1 MVRTVQKS
9 YRKNILRE
17 MKSSISRV
25 VSLFG
30 IVALGVMMLTGL
42 MCIAPD
48 MRTAAQKYYVQQ
60 NVFDLRVLST
70 LGLSQSDI
78 SAIAAVDGVDAVQ
91 AVKYQDVE
99 GHWTGDEQTT
109 VARLYQLPADP
120 PADTPEN
127 MNRLVL
133 LSGRMPEAAGECVVH
148 VMGHGSPVELGTQ
161 LTLPEETEGVSGQV
175 FTVVGTVQDPLH
187 FSSDSESSTVG
198 DGQLDCILFVPEGTL
213 TADYY
218 TVCYIKA
225 ENAGLY
231 DNYSD
236 EYQAAVDAVAE
247 KLKAIQSVQ
256 CTARREELMDTAN
269 DKLTEARA
277 EYDSQ
282 KAEAER
288 QFAEAEA
295 KLADAQQQLDAAK
308 AQLEAG
314 EKELSA
320 QKAALPDTM
329 QSGADKLVSSEEQV
343 LEFEEQLQQIEM
355 LVNLKKV
362 ADPLLT
368 YAETALRNAEKALDE
383 AEPEDEDYIELR
395 DALAK
400 AQAAYDNIYNQLQ
413 GYQQQLDAGK
423 RQMYKQGLISSPNLS
438 NDQLV
443 TEAKAALR
451 KMKLQLLQGQLQL
464 TTGTASAYTQF
475 DAAQKQLEEGWA
487 EYNAGQTQLEESRTE
502 YESRKAE
509 AEQKLADGLA
519 QLNDAEEQVSQIKKG
534 EWYVLDRT
542 STMSCVTFAQ
552 LDAGWQEYQAGVQQL
567 ADSRAEY
574 ETQKADAQQ
583 KLDEGLQ
590 QLTDAEEQ
598 VSKIKKGEWYVLDR
612 NSTLS
617 FVTFEQY
624 ADRMDAIARVFPVFF
639 FLVAALVAT
648 TTMTRMVDENRL
660 QMGTLKALGYSNA
673 SIAGKY
679 LFYALTASVLGSM
692 AGMVVGFLVF
702 PSIIWYAYQLIF
714 SLPTFTLRFYPGMAA
729 ASVAISAAVIGLATW
744 SACRSSLKEK
754 SAALLLPR
762 APVAGKRIFL
772 EYITPLWKRMSF
784 SQKTTARNL
793 FRYKK
798 RFFMTVLGV
807 AGCTA
812 LLLIGFGLQD
822 SLLPIVTKQS
832 TELSHNDLTVT
843 LSDPAA
849 FTVEKGLTDALEKG
863 QVENWAAVYSKSV
876 TIYNAAGESAG
887 VSVVGAQTDSQLSRY
902 VTFRT
907 RQGHKAIPFEKDSVV
922 LTEKTALNLGVE
934 PGDSIWVENPDGERV
949 EMTLTGVTENYMF
962 TRLYVSNA
970 QLQTLLGTQDIPWN
984 TVYAQTRCDSAADRN
999 TMRETLLACNYVT
1012 GASFTED
1019 ATSMFDNLIVSLN
1032 SVVVLIIVCAA
1043 ALAAV
1048 VLYNLISV
1056 NLAERKKE
1064 LATIKVLGFYD
1075 KEVYRYIFRE
1085 IDLLALMGSCVGL
1098 LLGIPLHQFII
1109 RTVEMDQLMFIRTI
1123 APHSYLLS
1131 VALTMLFTLA
1141 VCFVMRRHVKKI
1153 SMVESMKAPE

>member
-1 MVRTVQKS
+1 MQKS
-9 YRKNILRE
+9 YRKNIRRDFRSNLNRFL
-17 MKSSISRV
+17 
-25 VSLFG
+25 SLFG

-42 MCIAPD
+42 VSFAPS
-48 MRTAAQKYYVQQ
+48 MRTAGQKYYVQQ

-70 LGLSQSDI
+70 LGLSESDL
-78 SAIAAVDGVDAVQ
+78 SAIAATEGVSAVMP
-91 AVKYQDVE
+91 VKYLDTE
-99 GHWTGDEQTT
+99 GRWSSSTDGAVLRVQ
-109 VARLYQLPADP
+109 QLPADP
-120 PADTPEN
+120 AADTEAN
-127 MNRLVL
+127 MNRLTL
-133 LSGRMPEAAGECVVH
+133 LEGRMPETANECVVQ
-148 VMGHGSPVELGTQ
+148 VLGHADPVPLGTVV
-161 LTLPEETEGVSGQV
+161 TLPEDTEDIRRTEY
-175 FTVVGTVQDPLH
+175 TVVGQVQDPQY
-187 FSSDSESSTVG
+187 FSATQETSTVG
-198 DGQLDCILFVPEGTL
+198 DGILDALVFVQDGEL

-218 TVCYIKA
+218 TVCYLKVA
-225 ENAGLY
+225 DAAQY

-236 EYQAAVDAVAE
+236 EYQTAVDTVADR
-247 KLKAIQSVQ
+247 LDAISKEHCV
-256 CTARREELMDTAN
+256 ARRAQLIEDATTQLDDAKQTYSE
-269 DKLTEARA
+269 
-277 EYDSQ
+277 Q

-288 QFAEAEA
+288 QFAQAEQ
-295 KLADAQQQLDAAK
+295 KLTDAQRELDAAK
-308 AQLEAG
+308 AQLDAG
-314 EKELSA
+314 EAELAA

-329 QSGADKLVSSEEQV
+329 QSGAATLVSSEDQV
-343 LEFEEQLQQIEM
+343 LEFEDQLQQIQL
-355 LVNLKKV
+355 LVNLKQV
-362 ADPLLT
+362 ADPLLG
-368 YAETALRNAEKALDE
+368 YAEIALNNAQKALDE
-383 AEPEDEDYIELR
+383 AEPEDEEYTELR

-400 AQAAYDNIYNQLQ
+400 AQAAYDNIKGQLD
-413 GYQQQLDAGK
+413 GYQAQLDAGK
-423 RQMYKQGLISSPNLS
+423 QQMYAKGLISSPNLS
-438 NDQLV
+438 NTDLV

-451 KMKLQLLQGQLQL
+451 KMKVQLLQGQLQL
-464 TTGTASAYTQF
+464 STGTATAYTQF
-475 DAAQKQLEEGWA
+475 EAARAQLDEGWA
-487 EYNAGQTQLEESRTE
+487 QYQSGQE
-502 YESRKAE
+502 
-509 AEQKLADGLA
+509 
-519 QLNDAEEQVSQIKKG
+519 
-534 EWYVLDRT
+534 
-542 STMSCVTFAQ
+542 Q
-552 LDAGWQEYQAGVQQL
+552 LDA
-567 ADSRAEY
+567 SRTEY
-574 ETQKADAQQ
+574 ETQKADAEQ
-583 KLDEGLQ
+583 KLAEGQ
-590 QLTDAEEQ
+590 QQINDAEE
-598 VSKIKKGEWYVLDR
+598 KIADIQNGEWYVLDR
-612 NSTLS
+612 GSTLS
-617 FVTFEQY
+617 LVTLEQY
-624 ADRMDAIARVFPVFF
+624 ADRMAAIARVFPVFF
-639 FLVAALVAT
+639 FLVAALVAS

-849 FTVEKGLTDALEKG
+849 FTVEKGLTDALEGG

-876 TIYNAAGESAG
+876 TIYNADGESAG

>member
-1 MVRTVQKS
+1 MQKS
-9 YRKNILRE
+9 YRKNIQRDFRSNLNRFL
-17 MKSSISRV
+17 
-25 VSLFG
+25 SLFG

-42 MCIAPD
+42 VSFAPS
-48 MRTAAQKYYVQQ
+48 MRTAGQKYYVQQ

-70 LGLSQSDI
+70 LGLSESDL
-78 SAIAAVDGVDAVQ
+78 SAIAATEGVSAVMP
-91 AVKYQDVE
+91 VKYLDTE
-99 GHWTGDEQTT
+99 GRWSSSTDGAVLRVQ
-109 VARLYQLPADP
+109 QLPADP
-120 PADTPEN
+120 AAETEAN
-127 MNRLVL
+127 MNRLTL
-133 LSGRMPEAAGECVVH
+133 LEGRMPETANECVVQ
-148 VMGHGSPVELGTQ
+148 VLGHADPVPLGTVV
-161 LTLPEETEGVSGQV
+161 TLPEDTEDIRRTEY
-175 FTVVGTVQDPLH
+175 TVVGQVQDPQY
-187 FSSDSESSTVG
+187 FSANQETSTVG
-198 DGQLDCILFVPEGTL
+198 DGILDALVFVQDGELP
-213 TADYY
+213 ADYY
-218 TVCYIKA
+218 TVCYLKVEDA
-225 ENAGLY
+225 TQY

-236 EYQAAVDAVAE
+236 EYQTAVDTVADR
-247 KLKAIQSVQ
+247 LDAISKEHCV
-256 CTARREELMDTAN
+256 ARRAQLIEDATTQLDDAKQTYSE
-269 DKLTEARA
+269 
-277 EYDSQ
+277 Q

-288 QFAEAEA
+288 QFAQAEQ
-295 KLADAQQQLDAAK
+295 KLTDAQRELDAAK
-308 AQLEAG
+308 AQLDAG
-314 EKELSA
+314 EAELAA

-329 QSGADKLVSSEEQV
+329 QSGAATLVSSEEQV
-343 LEFEEQLQQIEM
+343 LEFEDQLQQIQL
-355 LVNLKKV
+355 LVNLKQV
-362 ADPLLT
+362 ADPLLG
-368 YAETALRNAEKALDE
+368 YAETALNNAQKALDE
-383 AEPEDEDYIELR
+383 AEPEDEEYTELR

-400 AQAAYDNIYNQLQ
+400 AQAAYDNIKGQLD
-413 GYQQQLDAGK
+413 GYQAQLDAGK
-423 RQMYKQGLISSPNLS
+423 QQMYAKRLISSPNLS
-438 NDQLV
+438 NTDLV

-451 KMKLQLLQGQLQL
+451 KMKVQLLQGQLQL
-464 TTGTASAYTQF
+464 STGTATAYTQF
-475 DAAQKQLEEGWA
+475 EAARAQLDEGWA
-487 EYNAGQTQLEESRTE
+487 QYQSGQEQLNASRT
-502 YESRKAE
+502 
-509 AEQKLADGLA
+509 
-519 QLNDAEEQVSQIKKG
+519 
-534 EWYVLDRT
+534 
-542 STMSCVTFAQ
+542 
-552 LDAGWQEYQAGVQQL
+552 
-567 ADSRAEY
+567 EY
-574 ETQKADAQQ
+574 ETQKADAEQ
-583 KLDEGLQ
+583 KLAEGQ
-590 QLTDAEEQ
+590 QQINDAEE
-598 VSKIKKGEWYVLDR
+598 KIADIQNGAWYVLDR
-612 NSTLS
+612 GSTLS
-617 FVTFEQY
+617 IVTLEQY
-624 ADRMDAIARVFPVFF
+624 ADRMAAIARVFPVFF

-729 ASVAISAAVIGLATW
+729 ASMAISAAVIGLATW

-849 FTVEKGLTDALEKG
+849 FTVEKGLTDALEGG

-876 TIYNAAGESAG
+876 TIYNADGESAG
-887 VSVVGAQTDSQLSRY
+887 VSVVGAQTDNQLSRY

-907 RQGHKAIPFEKDSVV
+907 RRGHKAIPFEKDSVV

-1131 VALTMLFTLA
+1131 VALTMIFTLV

>member
-1 MVRTVQKS
+1 MVRAVLKS

-17 MKSSISRV
+17 MKDNLSRM

-42 MCIAPD
+42 MSFAPSMRIAG
-48 MRTAAQKYYVQQ
+48 QKYYVQQ

-70 LGLSQSDI
+70 LGLSEDDI
-78 SAIAAVDGVDAVQ
+78 TAIAAVDGVEAVQ
-91 AVKYQDVE
+91 PVKYQDVE
-99 GHWTGDEQTT
+99 AQWQGQSETA
-109 VARLYQLPADP
+109 VVRLQQLPADP
-120 PADTPEN
+120 GADTAEN
-127 MNRLVL
+127 MDRLVL
-133 LSGRMPEAAGECVVH
+133 LSGRMPETPDECVVH
-148 VMGHGSPVELGTQ
+148 VMGYGDPVEPGTV
-161 LTLPEETEGVSGQV
+161 LTLPEDTENVSRKQ
-175 FTVVGTVQDPLH
+175 FTVVGTVQDPQH
-187 FSSDSESSTVG
+187 FSTDKESSTAG
-198 DGQLDCILFVPEGTL
+198 DGQLDDIVFLPEGSL
-213 TADYY
+213 TMDYY
-218 TVCYIKA
+218 TACYLKVK
-225 ENAGLY
+225 NAGLY

-236 EYQAAVDAVAE
+236 EYQATVDDTAARV
-247 KLKAIQSVQ
+247 KAISGAQ
-256 CTARREELMDTAN
+256 CTARRAELIEDASAELA
-269 DKLTEARA
+269 DARA
-277 EYDSQ
+277 EYNDK
-282 KAEAER
+282 KAEADR
-288 QFAEAEA
+288 QFAEAEQQ
-295 KLADAQQQLDAAK
+295 LADAQAQLDSAK
-308 AQLEAG
+308 AQLDAG
-314 EKELSA
+314 EAELAAS
-320 QKAALPDTM
+320 KKALPDTM
-329 QSGADKLVSSEEQV
+329 QGGADELVSGEQQL
-343 LEFEEQLQQIEM
+343 LEFEDQLQQIEM

-362 ADPLLT
+362 ADPLLG
-368 YAETALRNAEKALDE
+368 YAETALHNAQKALDE
-383 AEPEDEDYIELR
+383 AEPADEEYTDLR
-395 DALAK
+395 DALQK
-400 AQAAYDNIYNQLQ
+400 AQDAYDNISGQLN
-413 GYQQQLDAGK
+413 GYQAQLDEGK
-423 RQMYKQGLISSPNLS
+423 RQMYAQGLISSPSLS
-438 NDQLV
+438 NEQLV

-451 KMKLQLLQGQLQL
+451 QMKVKLLQGQLQL
-464 TTGTASAYTQF
+464 TTGTATAYTQF
-475 DAAQKQLEEGWA
+475 DAARTRLDEGWQ
-487 EYNAGQTQLEESRTE
+487 EYRDGEQQLADSRAE

-509 AEQKLADGLA
+509 AEQQLADGLA
-519 QLNDAEEQVSQIKKG
+519 QLNDAEEQVSQIKSG
-534 EWYVLDRT
+534 EWYVLDRG
-542 STMSCVTFAQ
+542 STM
-552 LDAGWQEYQAGVQQL
+552 
-567 ADSRAEY
+567 
-574 ETQKADAQQ
+574 
-583 KLDEGLQ
+583 
-590 QLTDAEEQ
+590 
-598 VSKIKKGEWYVLDR
+598 
-612 NSTLS
+612 S

-729 ASVAISAAVIGLATW
+729 ASMAISAAVIGLATW

-849 FTVEKGLTDALEKG
+849 FTVEKGLADALEKG

-876 TIYNAAGESAG
+876 TIYNADGESAG

-907 RQGHKAIPFEKDSVV
+907 RRGHKAIPFEKDSVV

-1064 LATIKVLGFYD
+1064 LATIKVLGFFD

>member
-70 LGLSQSDI
+70 LGLSQGNID
-78 SAIAAVDGVDAVQ
+78 AIAAVDGVDAVQ

-99 GHWTGDEQTT
+99 GNWTGDEQTT

-120 PADTPEN
+120 QADTPEN

-187 FSSDSESSTVG
+187 FSTDSESSTVG

-225 ENAGLY
+225 ENTGLY
-231 DNYSD
+231 DNCSD

-288 QFAEAEA
+288 QFAEAET

-314 EKELSA
+314 EKELAA

-329 QSGADKLVSSEEQV
+329 QSGADQLVNSEAQV
-343 LEFEEQLQQIEM
+343 LEFEEQLQQIEL

-368 YAETALRNAEKALDE
+368 YAEAALRNAEKALDE

-423 RQMYKQGLISSPNLS
+423 RQMYQQGLISSPNLS

-464 TTGTASAYTQF
+464 TTGTASAYAQF

-502 YESRKAE
+502 YESQKAD
-509 AEQKLADGLA
+509 AQQKLADGLA

-552 LDAGWQEYQAGVQQL
+552 
-567 ADSRAEY
+567 
-574 ETQKADAQQ
+574 
-583 KLDEGLQ
+583 
-590 QLTDAEEQ
+590 
-598 VSKIKKGEWYVLDR
+598 
-612 NSTLS
+612 
-617 FVTFEQY
+617 Y
-624 ADRMDAIARVFPVFF
+624 ADRMDAI
-639 FLVAALVAT
+639 
-648 TTMTRMVDENRL
+648 TMTRMVDENRL
-660 QMGTLKALGYSNA
+660 QMGTLKALGYSNF

-679 LFYALTASVLGSM
+679 LFYAMLATILGSII
-692 AGMVVGFLVF
+692 GMVVGFVVF
-702 PSIIWYAYQLIF
+702 PIIIWNAYQLVF
-714 SLPTFTLRFYPGMAA
+714 SLPTFTLHFYPGMAA
-729 ASVAISAAVIGLATW
+729 ASVGISAAVIGFATW
-744 SACRSSLKEK
+744 FACRSSLAEK
-754 SAALLLPR
+754 TAALLLPR
-762 APVAGKRIFL
+762 APVAGKRIL
-772 EYITPLWKRMSF
+772 MERITPLWQRMSF

-812 LLLIGFGLQD
+812 LLIGFGIQD
-822 SLLPIVTKQS
+822 SLLPIVTKQA
-832 TELSHNDLTVT
+832 TELTHNDMSIT
-843 LSDPAA
+843 LSDPKAL
-849 FTVEKGLTDALEKG
+849 TMEQGLAEELDGNSAV
-863 QVENWAAVYSKSV
+863 QNWGAVYTKST
-876 TIYNAAGESAG
+876 TIYNAAGESAS
-887 VSVVGAQTDSQLSRY
+887 VSIVAAAEDSDLTRY

-907 RQGHKAIPFEKDSVV
+907 RKGHKAISFDSGSAI
-922 LTEKTALNLGVE
+922 LTEKTAENLGLHT
-934 PGDSIWVENPDGERV
+934 GDTFWVENAEGTRV
-949 EMTLTGVTENYMF
+949 ELTLTGITENYMF
-962 TRLYVSNA
+962 TRLYLPRA
-970 QLQTLLGTQDIPWN
+970 QLESLLGTAEIPWN
-984 TVYAQTRCDSAADRN
+984 TVYGQTSCTDAAGYNALRTD
-999 TMRETLLACNYVT
+999 LLDCNYVSSI
-1012 GASFTED
+1012 SFTED
-1019 ATSMFDNLIVSLN
+1019 TTELFDNLIVSLGY
-1032 SVVVLIIVCAA
+1032 VVVLIIICAA

-1056 NLAERKKE
+1056 NLGERKKE

-1075 KEVYRYIFRE
+1075 QEVYRYIFRE
-1085 IDLLALMGSCVGL
+1085 IELLALIGSGVGL
-1098 LLGIPLHQFII
+1098 ALGVPLHKFIVL
-1109 RTVEMDQLMFIRTI
+1109 TVEMDQLMFIRTI
-1123 APHSYLLS
+1123 APRSYLLA
-1131 VALTMLFTLA
+1131 VALTMVFTVV
-1141 VCFVMRRHVKKI
+1141 VCFVMRRHVRRI

>member
-1 MVRTVQKS
+1 MVSTVQKS

-120 PADTPEN
+120 QADTPEN
-127 MNRLVL
+127 MNRPVL

-314 EKELSA
+314 EKELAA
-320 QKAALPDTM
+320 QKTALPDTM

-368 YAETALRNAEKALDE
+368 YAEAALRNAEKALDE

-502 YESRKAE
+502 YESQKAE

-542 STMSCVTFAQ
+542 STMSCVTFA
-552 LDAGWQEYQAGVQQL
+552 
-567 ADSRAEY
+567 
-574 ETQKADAQQ
+574 
-583 KLDEGLQ
+583 
-590 QLTDAEEQ
+590 
-598 VSKIKKGEWYVLDR
+598 
-612 NSTLS
+612 
-617 FVTFEQY
+617 QY

-679 LFYALTASVLGSM
+679 LLYGIAASVLGSIVGI
-692 AGMVVGFLVF
+692 AVGFVVF
-702 PSIIWYAYQLIF
+702 PTIFWYAYRTMMF
-714 SLPTFTLRFYPGMAA
+714 SLPTFTLHFYPGLALGSMAL
-729 ASVAISAAVIGLATW
+729 SAAVIGLATLQ
-744 SACRSSLKEK
+744 ACRARLKEK

-762 APVAGKRIFL
+762 APAAGKRILL
-772 EYITPLWKRMSF
+772 EYLTPLWKRMSF

-812 LLLIGFGLQD
+812 LLLIGFGIQD
-822 SLLPIVTKQS
+822 SLLPMLTKQT
-832 TELSHNDLTVT
+832 TELTHADLTIS
-843 LSDPAA
+843 LSN
-849 FTVEKGLTDALEKG
+849 EKALTMENGLADLLDSSSGITSWG
-863 QVENWAAVYSKSV
+863 RYYTKSV
-876 TIYNAAGESAG
+876 TLYNAAGEKET
-887 VSVVGAQTDSQLSRY
+887 VSLVAAADESQMTEY
-902 VTFRT
+902 FTFRT
-907 RQGHKAIPFEKDSVV
+907 RQGHKAIAFDDSSVI
-922 LTEKTALNLGVE
+922 LTEKTAEKLGLSV
-934 PGDSIWVENPDGERV
+934 GDSFEVETTDGGRRSL
-949 EMTLTGVTENYMF
+949 TLTGITENYVF
-962 TRLYVSNA
+962 TRLYLSQA
-970 QLQTLLGTQDIPWN
+970 QLKTLNGGALPAWNAVYGQTDCPTDAARASLS
-984 TVYAQTRCDSAADRN
+984 SAI
-999 TMRETLLACNYVT
+999 LACNYVSSV
-1012 GASFTED
+1012 SFIED
-1019 ATSMFDNLIVSLN
+1019 TTQMFDGLIGCLN
-1032 SVVVLIIVCAA
+1032 YVVMLVIVCAA

-1056 NLAERKKE
+1056 NLGERKKE

-1085 IDLLALMGSCVGL
+1085 IDLLSLIGSLVGL
-1098 LLGIPLHQFII
+1098 VVGIPLHQFII
-1109 RTVEMDQLMFIRTI
+1109 RTVEMDQMMFIRSI
-1123 APHSYLLS
+1123 APRSFVFS
-1131 VALTMLFTLA
+1131 VALTMLFNFA
-1141 VCFVMRRHVKKI
+1141 VCLLMRRHVRQI

>member
-1 MVRTVQKS
+1 MQKS
-9 YRKNILRE
+9 YRKNIRRDFRSNLNRFL
-17 MKSSISRV
+17 
-25 VSLFG
+25 SLFG

-42 MCIAPD
+42 VSFAPS
-48 MRTAAQKYYVQQ
+48 MRTAGQKYYVQQ

-70 LGLSQSDI
+70 LGLSESDL
-78 SAIAAVDGVDAVQ
+78 SAIAATEGVSAVMP
-91 AVKYQDVE
+91 VKYLDTE
-99 GHWTGDEQTT
+99 GRWSSSTDGAVLRVQ
-109 VARLYQLPADP
+109 QLPADP
-120 PADTPEN
+120 AADTEAN
-127 MNRLVL
+127 MNRLTL
-133 LSGRMPEAAGECVVH
+133 LEGRMPETANECVVQ
-148 VMGHGSPVELGTQ
+148 VLGHADPIPLGTVV
-161 LTLPEETEGVSGQV
+161 TLPENTEDIRRTEY
-175 FTVVGTVQDPLH
+175 TVVGQVQDPQY
-187 FSSDSESSTVG
+187 FSANQETSTVG
-198 DGQLDCILFVPEGTL
+198 DGILDALVFVQDGEL

-218 TVCYIKA
+218 TVCYLKVA
-225 ENAGLY
+225 DAAQY

-236 EYQAAVDAVAE
+236 EYQTAVDTVADR
-247 KLKAIQSVQ
+247 LDAISKEHCV
-256 CTARREELMDTAN
+256 ARRAQLIEDATTQLDDAKQTYSE
-269 DKLTEARA
+269 
-277 EYDSQ
+277 Q

-288 QFAEAEA
+288 QFAQAEQ
-295 KLADAQQQLDAAK
+295 KLTDAQRELDAAK
-308 AQLEAG
+308 AQLDAG
-314 EKELSA
+314 EAELAA

-329 QSGADKLVSSEEQV
+329 QSGAATLVSSEEQV
-343 LEFEEQLQQIEM
+343 LEFEDQLQQIQL
-355 LVNLKKV
+355 LVNLKQV
-362 ADPLLT
+362 ADPLLG
-368 YAETALRNAEKALDE
+368 YAETALNNAQKALDE
-383 AEPEDEDYIELR
+383 AEPEDEEYTELR

-400 AQAAYDNIYNQLQ
+400 AQAAYDNIKGQLD
-413 GYQQQLDAGK
+413 GYQAQLDAGK
-423 RQMYKQGLISSPNLS
+423 QQMYAKGLISSPNLS
-438 NDQLV
+438 NTNLV

-451 KMKLQLLQGQLQL
+451 KMKVQLLQGQLQL
-464 TTGTASAYTQF
+464 STGTATAYTQF
-475 DAAQKQLEEGWA
+475 EAARAQLDEGWA
-487 EYNAGQTQLEESRTE
+487 QYQSGQE
-502 YESRKAE
+502 
-509 AEQKLADGLA
+509 
-519 QLNDAEEQVSQIKKG
+519 
-534 EWYVLDRT
+534 
-542 STMSCVTFAQ
+542 Q
-552 LDAGWQEYQAGVQQL
+552 LDA
-567 ADSRAEY
+567 SRTEY
-574 ETQKADAQQ
+574 ETQKADAEQ
-583 KLDEGLQ
+583 KLAEGQ
-590 QLTDAEEQ
+590 QRINDAEE
-598 VSKIKKGEWYVLDR
+598 KIADIQNGEWYVLDR
-612 NSTLS
+612 GSTLS
-617 FVTFEQY
+617 LVTLEQY
-624 ADRMDAIARVFPVFF
+624 ADRMAAIARVFPVFF

-729 ASVAISAAVIGLATW
+729 ASMAISAAVIGLATW

-772 EYITPLWKRMSF
+772 EYITPLWKHMSF

-849 FTVEKGLTDALEKG
+849 FTVEKGLTDALEGG

-876 TIYNAAGESAG
+876 TIYNADGESAG

-1048 VLYNLISV
+1048 VLYYLISE
-1056 NLAERKKE
+1056 NLAESKNE

-1131 VALTMLFTLA
+1131 VALTMIFTLV

>member
-1 MVRTVQKS
+1 MQKS
-9 YRKNILRE
+9 YHKNIRRDFRSNLNRFL
-17 MKSSISRV
+17 
-25 VSLFG
+25 SLFG

-42 MCIAPD
+42 VSFAPS
-48 MRTAAQKYYVQQ
+48 MRTAGQKYYVQQ

-70 LGLSQSDI
+70 LGLSESDL
-78 SAIAAVDGVDAVQ
+78 SAIAATEGVSAVMP
-91 AVKYQDVE
+91 VKYLDTE
-99 GHWTGDEQTT
+99 GRWSSSTDGAVLRVQ
-109 VARLYQLPADP
+109 QLPADP
-120 PADTPEN
+120 AADTEAN
-127 MNRLVL
+127 MNRLTL
-133 LSGRMPEAAGECVVH
+133 LEGRMPETANECVVQ
-148 VMGHGSPVELGTQ
+148 VLGHADPVPLGTVV
-161 LTLPEETEGVSGQV
+161 TLPEDTEDIRRTEY
-175 FTVVGTVQDPLH
+175 TVVGQVQDPQY
-187 FSSDSESSTVG
+187 FSANQETSTVG
-198 DGQLDCILFVPEGTL
+198 DGILDALVFVQDGEL

-218 TVCYIKA
+218 TVCYLKVA
-225 ENAGLY
+225 DAAQY

-236 EYQAAVDAVAE
+236 EYQTAVDTVADR
-247 KLKAIQSVQ
+247 LDAISKEHCV
-256 CTARREELMDTAN
+256 ARRAQLIEDATTQLDDAKQTYSE
-269 DKLTEARA
+269 
-277 EYDSQ
+277 Q

-288 QFAEAEA
+288 QFAEAEQ
-295 KLADAQQQLDAAK
+295 KLTDAQRELDTAK
-308 AQLEAG
+308 AQLDAG
-314 EKELSA
+314 EAELAA

-329 QSGADKLVSSEEQV
+329 QSGAATLVSSEEQV
-343 LEFEEQLQQIEM
+343 LEFEDQLQQIQL
-355 LVNLKKV
+355 LVNLKQV
-362 ADPLLT
+362 ADPLLG
-368 YAETALRNAEKALDE
+368 YAETALNNAQKALDE
-383 AEPEDEDYIELR
+383 AEPEDEEYTELR

-400 AQAAYDNIYNQLQ
+400 AQAAYDNIKGQLD
-413 GYQQQLDAGK
+413 GYQAQLDAGK
-423 RQMYKQGLISSPNLS
+423 QQMYAKRLISSPNLS
-438 NDQLV
+438 NTDLV

-451 KMKLQLLQGQLQL
+451 KMKVQLLQGQLQL
-464 TTGTASAYTQF
+464 STGTATAYTQF
-475 DAAQKQLEEGWA
+475 EAARAQLDEGWA
-487 EYNAGQTQLEESRTE
+487 QYRSGQEQLDASRSE
-502 YESRKAE
+502 YETQKAE
-509 AEQKLADGLA
+509 AEQKLAEG
-519 QLNDAEEQVSQIKKG
+519 QQQINDAEEKIADIQNG
-534 EWYVLDRT
+534 EWYVLNR
-542 STMSCVTFAQ
+542 
-552 LDAGWQEYQAGVQQL
+552 G
-567 ADSRAEY
+567 
-574 ETQKADAQQ
+574 
-583 KLDEGLQ
+583 
-590 QLTDAEEQ
+590 
-598 VSKIKKGEWYVLDR
+598 
-612 NSTLS
+612 STLS
-617 FVTFEQY
+617 IVTLEQY
-624 ADRMDAIARVFPVFF
+624 ADRMAAIARVFPVFF

-729 ASVAISAAVIGLATW
+729 ASMAISAAVIGLATW

-849 FTVEKGLTDALEKG
+849 FTVEKGLTDALEGG

-876 TIYNAAGESAG
+876 TIYNADGESAG

>member
-1 MVRTVQKS
+1 MQKS
-9 YRKNILRE
+9 YRKNIQRDFRSNLNRFL
-17 MKSSISRV
+17 
-25 VSLFG
+25 SLFG

-42 MCIAPD
+42 VSFAPS
-48 MRTAAQKYYVQQ
+48 MRTAGQKYYVQQ

-70 LGLSQSDI
+70 LGLSESDL
-78 SAIAAVDGVDAVQ
+78 SAIAATEGVSAVMP
-91 AVKYQDVE
+91 VKYLDTE
-99 GHWTGDEQTT
+99 GRWSSSTDGAVLRVQ
-109 VARLYQLPADP
+109 QLPADP
-120 PADTPEN
+120 AAETEAN
-127 MNRLVL
+127 MNRLTL
-133 LSGRMPEAAGECVVH
+133 LEGRMPETANECVVQ
-148 VMGHGSPVELGTQ
+148 VLGHADPVPLGTVV
-161 LTLPEETEGVSGQV
+161 TLPEDTEDIRRTEY
-175 FTVVGTVQDPLH
+175 TVVGQVQDPQY
-187 FSSDSESSTVG
+187 FSATQETSTVG
-198 DGQLDCILFVPEGTL
+198 DGILDALVFVQDGEL

-218 TVCYIKA
+218 TVCYLKVA
-225 ENAGLY
+225 DAAQY

-236 EYQAAVDAVAE
+236 EYQTAVDTVADR
-247 KLKAIQSVQ
+247 LDAISKEHCV
-256 CTARREELMDTAN
+256 ARRAQLIEDATTQLDDAKQTYSE
-269 DKLTEARA
+269 
-277 EYDSQ
+277 Q

-288 QFAEAEA
+288 QFAQAEQ
-295 KLADAQQQLDAAK
+295 KLTDAQRELDAAK
-308 AQLEAG
+308 AQLDAG
-314 EKELSA
+314 EAELAA

-329 QSGADKLVSSEEQV
+329 QSGAATLVSSEDQV
-343 LEFEEQLQQIEM
+343 LEFEDQLQQIQL
-355 LVNLKKV
+355 LVNLKQV
-362 ADPLLT
+362 ADPLLG
-368 YAETALRNAEKALDE
+368 YAETALNNAQKALDE
-383 AEPEDEDYIELR
+383 AEPEDEEYTELR

-400 AQAAYDNIYNQLQ
+400 AQAAYDNIKGQLD
-413 GYQQQLDAGK
+413 GYQAQLDAGK
-423 RQMYKQGLISSPNLS
+423 QQMYAKGLISSPNLS
-438 NDQLV
+438 NTDLV

-451 KMKLQLLQGQLQL
+451 SMKVQLLQGQLQL
-464 TTGTASAYTQF
+464 STGTATAYTQF
-475 DAAQKQLEEGWA
+475 EAARAQLDEGWA
-487 EYNAGQTQLEESRTE
+487 QYQSGQEQLNASRT
-502 YESRKAE
+502 
-509 AEQKLADGLA
+509 
-519 QLNDAEEQVSQIKKG
+519 
-534 EWYVLDRT
+534 
-542 STMSCVTFAQ
+542 
-552 LDAGWQEYQAGVQQL
+552 
-567 ADSRAEY
+567 EY
-574 ETQKADAQQ
+574 ETQKADAEQ
-583 KLDEGLQ
+583 KLAEGQ
-590 QLTDAEEQ
+590 QQINDAEE
-598 VSKIKKGEWYVLDR
+598 KIADIQNGEWYVLDR
-612 NSTLS
+612 GSTLS
-617 FVTFEQY
+617 LVTLEQY
-624 ADRMDAIARVFPVFF
+624 ADRMAAIARVFPVFF

-692 AGMVVGFLVF
+692 AGMVVGFVVF

-849 FTVEKGLTDALEKG
+849 FTVEKGLTDALEGG

-876 TIYNAAGESAG
+876 TIYNADGESAG

-999 TMRETLLACNYVT
+999 SMRETLLACNYVT

>member
-78 SAIAAVDGVDAVQ
+78 NAIAAVDGVDAVQ

-120 PADTPEN
+120 QADTPEN

-161 LTLPEETEGVSGQV
+161 LILPEETEGVSGQV

-213 TADYY
+213 IADYY
-218 TVCYIKA
+218 TMCYIKA

-288 QFAEAEA
+288 QFAEAEE

-308 AQLEAG
+308 VQLEAG
-314 EKELSA
+314 EKELAA

-329 QSGADKLVSSEEQV
+329 QSGADKLVSSEAQV
-343 LEFEEQLQQIEM
+343 LEFEEQLQQIEL

-368 YAETALRNAEKALDE
+368 YAEAALRNAEKAL
-383 AEPEDEDYIELR
+383 
-395 DALAK
+395 
-400 AQAAYDNIYNQLQ
+400 
-413 GYQQQLDAGK
+413 
-423 RQMYKQGLISSPNLS
+423 
-438 NDQLV
+438 
-443 TEAKAALR
+443 
-451 KMKLQLLQGQLQL
+451 
-464 TTGTASAYTQF
+464 
-475 DAAQKQLEEGWA
+475 
-487 EYNAGQTQLEESRTE
+487 
-502 YESRKAE
+502 
-509 AEQKLADGLA
+509 
-519 QLNDAEEQVSQIKKG
+519 
-534 EWYVLDRT
+534 
-542 STMSCVTFAQ
+542 
-552 LDAGWQEYQAGVQQL
+552 
-567 ADSRAEY
+567 
-574 ETQKADAQQ
+574 
-583 KLDEGLQ
+583 
-590 QLTDAEEQ
+590 
-598 VSKIKKGEWYVLDR
+598 
-612 NSTLS
+612 
-617 FVTFEQY
+617 
-624 ADRMDAIARVFPVFF
+624 
-639 FLVAALVAT
+639 
-648 TTMTRMVDENRL
+648 
-660 QMGTLKALGYSNA
+660 GYSNL

-679 LFYALTASVLGSM
+679 LFYALLATILGSIV
-692 AGMVVGFLVF
+692 GMVVGFVVF
-702 PSIIWYAYQLIF
+702 PIIIWNAYQLVF
-714 SLPTFTLRFYPGMAA
+714 TLPTFTLHFYPGMAA
-729 ASVAISAAVIGLATW
+729 ASVGISAAVIGFATW
-744 SACRSSLKEK
+744 YACRSSLAEK
-754 SAALLLPR
+754 TAALLLPR
-762 APVAGKRIFL
+762 APVAGKRIL
-772 EYITPLWKRMSF
+772 MERITPLWQRMSF

-812 LLLIGFGLQD
+812 LLLIGFGIQD

-832 TELSHNDLTVT
+832 TELTHNDMSIT
-843 LSDPAA
+843 LSDPKAL
-849 FTVEKGLTDALEKG
+849 TMEQGLAEELDGNSAV
-863 QVENWAAVYSKSV
+863 QNWGAVYTKST
-876 TIYNAAGESAG
+876 TIYNAEGESAS
-887 VSVVGAQTDSQLSRY
+887 VSIVAAAKDSDLTRY

-907 RQGHKAIPFEKDSVV
+907 RKGHKAISFDSGSVI
-922 LTEKTALNLGVE
+922 LTEKTAENLGLHT
-934 PGDSIWVENPDGERV
+934 GDTFWVENAEGTRV
-949 EMTLTGVTENYMF
+949 ELTLTGITENYMF
-962 TRLYVSNA
+962 TRLYLPRA
-970 QLQTLLGTQDIPWN
+970 QLESLLGTAEIPWN
-984 TVYAQTRCDSAADRN
+984 TVYGQTTCTDTAGYNALRTD
-999 TMRETLLACNYVT
+999 LLDCNYVSSI
-1012 GASFTED
+1012 SFTED
-1019 ATSMFDNLIVSLN
+1019 TTELFDNLIVSLGY
-1032 SVVVLIIVCAA
+1032 VVVLIIICAA

-1056 NLAERKKE
+1056 NLGERKKE

-1075 KEVYRYIFRE
+1075 QEVYRYIFRE
-1085 IDLLALMGSCVGL
+1085 IELLALIGSGVGL
-1098 LLGIPLHQFII
+1098 ALGVPLHKFII
-1109 RTVEMDQLMFIRTI
+1109 LTVEMDQLMFIRTI
-1123 APHSYLLS
+1123 APRSYLLA
-1131 VALTMLFTLA
+1131 VALTMVFTVV
-1141 VCFVMRRHVKKI
+1141 VCFAMRRHVRRI

>member
-78 SAIAAVDGVDAVQ
+78 NAIAAVDGVDAVQ

-120 PADTPEN
+120 QADTPEN

-187 FSSDSESSTVG
+187 FSSDSENSTVG

-288 QFAEAEA
+288 QFAEAET

-314 EKELSA
+314 EKELAA

-329 QSGADKLVSSEEQV
+329 QSGADQLVSSEAQV
-343 LEFEEQLQQIEM
+343 LEFEEQLQQIEL
-355 LVNLKKV
+355 LVNMKKV

-368 YAETALRNAEKALDE
+368 YAEAALRNAEKALDE

-502 YESRKAE
+502 YESKKAD
-509 AEQKLADGLA
+509 AQQKLADGLA

-542 STMSCVTFAQ
+542 STMSCVTFA
-552 LDAGWQEYQAGVQQL
+552 
-567 ADSRAEY
+567 
-574 ETQKADAQQ
+574 
-583 KLDEGLQ
+583 
-590 QLTDAEEQ
+590 
-598 VSKIKKGEWYVLDR
+598 
-612 NSTLS
+612 
-617 FVTFEQY
+617 QY

-660 QMGTLKALGYSNA
+660 QMGTLKALGYSNF

-679 LFYALTASVLGSM
+679 LFYALLATILGSIV
-692 AGMVVGFLVF
+692 GMVVGFVVF
-702 PSIIWYAYQLIF
+702 PIIIWNAYQLVF
-714 SLPTFTLRFYPGMAA
+714 SLPTFTLHFYPGMAA
-729 ASVAISAAVIGLATW
+729 ASVGISAAVIGFATW
-744 SACRSSLKEK
+744 YACRSSLAEK
-754 SAALLLPR
+754 TAALLLPR
-762 APVAGKRIFL
+762 APVAGKRIL
-772 EYITPLWKRMSF
+772 MERITP
-784 SQKTTARNL
+784 
-793 FRYKK
+793 
-798 RFFMTVLGV
+798 
-807 AGCTA
+807 
-812 LLLIGFGLQD
+812 LLIGFGIQD

-832 TELSHNDLTVT
+832 TELTHNDMSIT
-843 LSDPAA
+843 LSDPKAL
-849 FTVEKGLTDALEKG
+849 TMEQGLAEELDGNSAV
-863 QVENWAAVYSKSV
+863 QNWGAVYTKST
-876 TIYNAAGESAG
+876 TIYNAEGESAS
-887 VSVVGAQTDSQLSRY
+887 VSIVAAAKDSDLTRY

-907 RQGHKAIPFEKDSVV
+907 RKGHKAISFDSGSAI
-922 LTEKTALNLGVE
+922 LTEKTAENLGLHT
-934 PGDSIWVENPDGERV
+934 GDTFWVENAEGTRV
-949 EMTLTGVTENYMF
+949 ELTLTGITENYMF
-962 TRLYVSNA
+962 TRLYLPRA
-970 QLQTLLGTQDIPWN
+970 QLESLLGTAEIPWN
-984 TVYAQTRCDSAADRN
+984 TVYGQTTCTDTAGYNALRTD
-999 TMRETLLACNYVT
+999 LLDCNYVSSI
-1012 GASFTED
+1012 SFTED
-1019 ATSMFDNLIVSLN
+1019 TTELFDNLIVSLGY
-1032 SVVVLIIVCAA
+1032 VVVLIIICAA

-1056 NLAERKKE
+1056 NLGERKKE

-1075 KEVYRYIFRE
+1075 QEVYRYIFRE
-1085 IDLLALMGSCVGL
+1085 IELLALIGSGVGL
-1098 LLGIPLHQFII
+1098 ALGVPLHKFIVL
-1109 RTVEMDQLMFIRTI
+1109 TVEMDQLMFIRTI
-1123 APHSYLLS
+1123 APRSYLLA
-1131 VALTMLFTLA
+1131 VALTMVFTVV
-1141 VCFVMRRHVKKI
+1141 VCFVMRRHVRRI